1 MKKYLPIKFYQ
12 KREVI
17 DDRSTNAGGSDNE
30 PSWVLHGEE
39 LEERI
44 TLLNTGIDCVIKSI
58 EVKPEKY
65 DYIPSIITVELDE
78 NAVAK
83 THRASI
89 KDIFNQERDKNN
101 VIGFNKENEL
111 LIKVASVNDAVRI
124 KRKFNN
130 KDRYTRG
137 ISAITNI
144 AAYKPIV
151 ESVESYKDKKIIKVS
166 LFNYFDYSLN
176 QAVKLAFL
184 DLCKENDIIAKEVFY
199 TNDLIIFRLEKIE
212 SDEQYL
218 KLEKFPATEYIVPMP
233 QFKISN
239 QEIKQGIDIELK
251 EPDSNK
257 DYPVVGILDGGV
269 KIIQQLSGWVV
280 GSNSSYPDELL
291 DKSHGT
297 FIGGIIAHGDS
308 LEGKAITGVNGCKFF
323 DAAVFPDTNKE
334 NITEDELIENIRE
347 NIKSHPEIKI
357 WNMSL
362 GYESMEADFD
372 NFSAFA
378 MALDDI
384 QQQYNIIICKS
395 AGNCSNFLSNRPT
408 GRITVPA
415 ESIAALV
422 VGSIGND
429 GAPSVFSRK
438 GFGPA
443 NIHKPDLVSFGGN
456 MIKVGGKFI
465 MDGVKSLGI
474 NGNFVENIGTS
485 FAAPRLATLLA
496 GLDFKM
502 TEEFDPLLLKA
513 LAIHSAKYPE
523 HTNLSQ
529 IDRVQLM
536 GYGIPNTV
544 DNILYNSD
552 YEITLI
558 QSDRITK
565 GNFMEILEFPY
576 PESLIDNHGY
586 YYGDI
591 TVTLVTSPV
600 LFAGNG
606 AEYCQSDIDVKFGT
620 FDEIKQLKITKGRR
634 NEYGPEGFENLLM
647 PDNYGKRF
655 INADFDN
662 PFTRER
668 TLLKYGK
675 KYQPVKKWHFNLNE
689 LTPANKVKH
698 LTAPKKWALR
708 LTGLYRDFAETR
720 AVVDGEQLFQDF
732 CLIITIKDPN
742 QEKLVYNEVAHL
754 LESRN
759 FIHNDITLR
768 DSIQTQVRI

>member
-12 KREVI
+12 KREI
-17 DDRSTNAGGSDNE
+17 TDDRLTNAGGSKDD
-30 PSWVLHGEE
+30 PSWVLHGES
-39 LEERI
+39 LEERAG
-44 TLLNTGIDCVIKSI
+44 LLSTGIDDIIKTI
-58 EVKPEKY
+58 EIKPDKY
-65 DYIPSIITVELDE
+65 DYIPSIIAVELDE

-83 THRASI
+83 THRNSI
-89 KDIFNQERDKNN
+89 KEIFNQERDKNN
-101 VIGFNKENEL
+101 VIGFNNENEL
-111 LIKVASVNDAVRI
+111 LIKVDSVNDATKI
-124 KRKFNN
+124 KRKLNN
-130 KDRYTRG
+130 SIRYAKG

-144 AAYKPIV
+144 AAYQPII
-151 ESVESYKDKKIIKVS
+151 ENTENSKDRKIIKVS

-176 QAVKLAFL
+176 QAVKSAFH
-184 DLCKENDIIAKEVFY
+184 DLCKENNIISKEVFY
-199 TNDLIIFRLEKIE
+199 TNDLIIFRLENVE
-212 SDEQYL
+212 SNEQYL
-218 KLEKFPATEYIVPMP
+218 KLEEFPAIEYIIPMP

-239 QEIKQGIDIELK
+239 QEIKQSIDIELEKPKPDK
-251 EPDSNK
+251 E
-257 DYPVVGILDGGV
+257 YPVVGILDGG
-269 KIIQQLSGWVV
+269 IEQTQQLSEWII
-280 GSNSSYPDELL
+280 GSNNSYPDELL

-297 FIGGIIAHGDS
+297 FIGGIVTYGDS
-308 LEGKAITGVNGCKFF
+308 LEGKIITGVNGCKIF

-362 GYESMEADFD
+362 GYECMEADSD

-378 MALDDI
+378 MVLDDI

-408 GRITVPA
+408 GRITIPV
-415 ESIAALV
+415 ESIASLV
-422 VGSIGND
+422 VGSVGND
-429 GAPSVFSRK
+429 GTPSVFSRK

-456 MIKVGGKFI
+456 MIKVGEKYI
-465 MDGVKSLGI
+465 MDGVKSFAT
-474 NGNFVENIGTS
+474 NGSFVENLGTS

-496 GLDFKM
+496 GLDFKIA
-502 TEEFDPLLLKA
+502 EEFDPLLLKA
-513 LAIHSAKYPE
+513 LAIHSAKYPD
-523 HTNLSQ
+523 TKLSQ

-536 GYGIPNTV
+536 GYGIPDTV
-544 DNILYNSD
+544 ENILYNSD

-565 GNFMEILEFPY
+565 GSFMEILEFPY
-576 PESLIDNHGY
+576 PESLIDQHGF
-586 YYGDI
+586 YYGDV

-620 FDEIKQLKITKGRR
+620 FDEIKQLKITQGRR
-634 NEYGPEGFENLLM
+634 NEYGPDGFENLLM
-647 PDNYGKRF
+647 PDNYGRRF

-675 KYQPVKKWHFNLNE
+675 KYQPVKKWHFNLGE
-689 LTPANKVKH
+689 LTPANKVKY
-698 LTAPKKWALR
+698 LTAPKKWGLR

-720 AVVDGEQLFQDF
+720 AVIDGEQLFQDF

-742 QEKLVYNEVAHL
+742 QEKMVYNEVAHL
-754 LESRN
+754 LESRS